1 MGANNSL
8 KISNINS
15 ILKNIKS
22 EILADF
28 ICNDHW
34 DLIITMNKVTSQSD
48 LNTIKKY
55 IKNINVIE
63 LEDIMTPISFSSNPI
78 SKL

>member
-1 MGANNSL
+1 MGANNSS

-15 ILKNIKS
+15 ALKNIKS

-28 ICNDHW
+28 VCNDYW
-34 DLIITMNKVTSQSD
+34 DLIITMNKVTLQSD

-63 LEDIMTPISFSSNPI
+63 SEDIMTPISFSSNPI

>member
-1 MGANNSL
+1 MGANNSS

-15 ILKNIKS
+15 ALKNIKS

-28 ICNDHW
+28 VYNDHW
-34 DLIITMNKVTSQSD
+34 DLIITMNKVTLQSD

-63 LEDIMTPISFSSNPI
+63 SEDIMIPLSFSSNPI

>member
-55 IKNINVIE
+55 IKNINVIK